1 MKQFY
6 DQCSEIIKLAN
17 QWINKCL
24 EKNKTD
30 EWINNNFAPMFIYLC
45 IGNKPCSIKELFSDT
60 KSIINNENII
70 YEIKDNK
77 ISIILFSSLSSNKM
91 LRDKSKFLN
100 SIFSELLQIDKKSM
114 NSAILRN
121 LLARTDVKNT
131 NHKFEK
137 RIKIEKRKFLIKTI
151 IKELYQQ

>member
-1 MKQFY
+1 
-6 DQCSEIIKLAN
+6 
-17 QWINKCL
+17 
-24 EKNKTD
+24 
-30 EWINNNFAPMFIYLC
+30 
-45 IGNKPCSIKELFSDT
+45 
-60 KSIINNENII
+60 
-70 YEIKDNK
+70 
-77 ISIILFSSLSSNKM
+77 M